1 MMETLQAALAQV
13 PGALLV
19 IVFLGGPTAAWIIFR
34 VLNAS
39 SRPRPTTTATGL
51 LWVCA
56 SCRSAN
62 DTSRDRCYRCGVAA
76 DVDALEVVA
85 PDVDPRS
92 GLRPVMTPGLDL
104 GGRAPV
110 AVGPGKAA
118 HQDPGIGSDAIEA
131 GPELEAGTEPEA
143 EPVLVGAAGSKSP
156 RPRRTSATADG
167 AKATAR
173 ARTSKPAPTSKPAR
187 TSKSAPTSKPARTP
201 RSAPTPVMAMDD
213 APVNVRIEVPK
224 PASARRPKV
233 AAGQARSPGEAG
245 HAEPDSPRSGPS
257 STS

>member
-1 MMETLQAALAQV
+1 MIETLWAALAEV

-39 SRPRPTTTATGL
+39 TRPRPSATMTGL

-85 PDVDPRS
+85 PDVDERS

-110 AVGPGKAA
+110 AVGPGKAIDTA
-118 HQDPGIGSDAIEA
+118 ADQDRGIGSDASEA
-131 GPELEAGTEPEA
+131 GPVLEAGPEPEA
-143 EPVLVGAAGSKSP
+143 EPVLAGAAGSKTP

-167 AKATAR
+167 AKPTAR
-173 ARTSKPAPTSKPAR
+173 AR

-201 RSAPTPVMAMDD
+201 KAARTPVIAMDD
-213 APVNVRIEVPK
+213 APVNVRVDAPR

-233 AAGQARSPGEAG
+233 AAGQARSPGDADPAG
-245 HAEPDSPRSGPS
+245 PDSAP
-257 STS
+257 